1 MENFEFTGS
10 RLNRLYS
17 VQVQVQFN
25 SIHNLIQPRPRQGQS
40 EQVKTKIN
48 SVQFTVHNV
57 YLATCLSDQP
67 KAQFKSV
74 QLTIQFSVELAKS

>member
-1 MENFEFTGS
+1 MLVEGLAEFGV
-10 RLNRLYS
+10 
-17 VQVQVQFN
+17 VQTKY
-25 SIHNLIQPRPRQGQS
+25 PYYRQGQS

-57 YLATCLSDQP
+57 YLATCLSDQL

>member
-25 SIHNLIQPRPRQGQS
+25 SIHNSIQPRPRQGQS

-57 YLATCLSDQP
+57 YLATGLSHQL